1 MRSGPPRIYEIEP
14 IELVLV
20 KEFTWH
26 GLTVNL
32 KVIVYLK
39 TVKPPE
45 IFGISKELVMMA
57 S

>member
-39 TVKPPE
+39 TVKPPKF
-45 IFGISKELVMMA
+45 FGISKELVMMA